1 MADICGTSHNYTLIS
16 AVASS
21 RGRSVN
27 KGQFT
32 MDAFKEDKIILY
44 VDSKIIKVNDDD
56 LLLNV
61 KFQMEVVTAVYKKV
75 ECKQEVNDIV
85 ETNLREIT
93 ESQRNTVNN
102 IFCKT
107 EDSNLGHVRMYYLK
121 SPKQNQWLNSE
132 VMDVIFYYV
141 VATQSDTVSFS
152 HIVMKEESSE
162 SLL

>member
-32 MDAFKEDKIILY
+32 MDVFKEDKIILY

-61 KFQMEVVTAVYKKV
+61 KFQMEVVAAVYKKV
-75 ECKQEVNDIV
+75 ECKQEVNDLV

-102 IFCKT
+102 IF
-107 EDSNLGHVRMYYLK
+107 
-121 SPKQNQWLNSE
+121 
-132 VMDVIFYYV
+132 
-141 VATQSDTVSFS
+141 
-152 HIVMKEESSE
+152 
-162 SLL
+162 